1 MAGRL
6 HSEAAPGPIR
16 HPGRRAACPPCH
28 PGRRAACPPCHP
40 GRRALL
46 SPRTAR
52 ERSPTVTPDGA
63 KRRSGVQP
71 ARTLPGFDGGAG
83 PRLGGRGDKLRRG
96 RGDNSADAGAP
107 PCRPGWR
114 ALLSPRTARERSP
127 TVTPDGA
134 KRRSGVQPA
143 RTLPGFDGGA
153 GPRLGGRGDK
163 LRRGRGDK
171 LRRGRGDN
179 SVDAGAPPCRPGRGC
194 GATIEG
200 PRP

>member
-16 HPGRRAACPPCH
+16 H

-96 RGDNSADAGAP
+96 RGANSADAGAP

-114 ALLSPRTARERSP
+114 ALLSPRPARERSP

-143 RTLPGFDGGA
+143 RTLPGFEGGA

-163 LRRGRGDK
+163 LRRGRGD
-171 LRRGRGDN
+171 N
-179 SVDAGAPPCRPGRGC
+179 SADAGALPCCPGRGC
-194 GATIEG
+194 GATIRSGSGATIEG